1 MKTTAILAS
10 ATLAA
15 LLPGP
20 ASAQHER
27 HAPPAAATPR
37 QEHRPPPTPT
47 PAPGHE
53 QAKPAGSHFV
63 YFIAAPYSDGREKE
77 GA

>member
-1 MKTTAILAS
+1 M
-10 ATLAA
+10 
-15 LLPGP
+15 GDR
-20 ASAQHER
+20 E
-27 HAPPAAATPR
+27 PAAGAPDER
-37 QEHRPPPTPT
+37 SGRPEGSQRFRREID
-47 PAPGHE
+47 GHE